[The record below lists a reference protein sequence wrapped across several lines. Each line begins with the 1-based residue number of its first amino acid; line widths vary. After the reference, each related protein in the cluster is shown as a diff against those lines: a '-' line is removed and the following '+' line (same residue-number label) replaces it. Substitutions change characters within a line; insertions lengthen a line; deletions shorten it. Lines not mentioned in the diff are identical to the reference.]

1 VLKGVQCYEDAKIA
15 AKMGLHVWV
24 SNHGGRISDSIR
36 TSIEMLPEC
45 VMGVKEAGNPSI
57 EVYVDGGIRK
67 GSDVL
72 KCIAL
77 GARCVF
83 LGRS

>member
-1 VLKGVQCYEDAKIA
+1 
-15 AKMGLHVWV
+15 MGLHVWV

-36 TSIEMLPEC
+36 TSVEMLPEC
-45 VMGVKEAGNPSI
+45 VMGVKEAGNSSI

-83 LGRS
+83 IGRN